1 MTAYLLI
8 GQDKRLEELYE
19 MLKEK
24 GKQVMY
30 VQEEQEIEALT
41 RYPIEQ
47 GKKTVCVVGKIP
59 QDIET
64 ALKEKGAVFFHML
77 TDKRCKSFNA
87 VATAEGAIAHAIV
100 MSPWNIE
107 DSAVCIVGFGTC
119 GSVLAE
125 KCKALGAKTTVVV
138 RRQEMA
144 KAAAKAG
151 HQVIWTEEFAEKA
164 GTFRYL
170 FNTVPAV
177 LITDSVLKKLRKD
190 VILIDI
196 ASNEGGVDYKA
207 AAVRQIKAVQIL
219 RIPGRF
225 AAKSSAKKLF
235 EILLAQEE
243 STALVEQE

>member
-19 MLKEK
+19 MLKQK

-30 VQEEQEIEALT
+30 VQKELEIEALM

-59 QDIET
+59 QEIET

-77 TDKRCKSFNA
+77 TDKRCKNFNA
-87 VATAEGAIAHAIV
+87 IATAEGAIAHAIV

-107 DSAVCIVGFGTC
+107 GSSVCILGFGTC

-138 RRQEMA
+138 RRAEMA
-144 KAAAKAG
+144 EAAAREG
-151 HQVIWTEEFAEKA
+151 HRVIQTEELKEKA
-164 GTFRYL
+164 GEFRYI

-177 LITDSVLKKLRKD
+177 LITDSVLRELKKD

-196 ASNEGGVDYKA
+196 ASNKGGVDYKA
-207 AAVRQIKAVQIL
+207 AAEQEIKAVQIL

-225 AAKSSAKKLF
+225 AAKSSAKKLC

-243 STALVEQE
+243 

>member
-8 GQDKRLEELYE
+8 GQDKRLEELYN
-19 MLKEK
+19 MLKQK
-24 GKQVMY
+24 GKQAMY
-30 VQEEQEIEALT
+30 VPNELEIEALM

-59 QDIET
+59 QEMET

-77 TDKRCKSFNA
+77 TDKSCKSFNA
-87 VATAEGAIAHAIV
+87 IATAEGAIAHAIV

-107 DSAVCIVGFGTC
+107 GSLVCILGFGTC

-138 RRQEMA
+138 RRAEMA
-144 KAAAKAG
+144 EEVLRAG
-151 HQVIWTEEFAEKA
+151 HSVIRTEELPEQA
-164 GTFRYL
+164 GEFHYI

-177 LITDSVLKKLRKD
+177 LITDSVLKKLKKD

-196 ASNEGGVDYKA
+196 ASNEGGVDYQA
-207 AAVRQIKAVQIL
+207 AAKRGIKAVQIL

-225 AAKSSAKKLF
+225 AAKSSAKKLC
-235 EILLAQEE
+235 EILLAQEN
-243 STALVEQE
+243 

>member
-8 GQDKRLEELYE
+8 GQDKRLEELYK
-19 MLKEK
+19 MLKQK

-30 VQEEQEIEALT
+30 IQKELEIETLE

-47 GKKTVCVVGKIP
+47 GKKTVCVVGRIP
-59 QDIET
+59 QEIET

-77 TDKRCKSFNA
+77 TDKRCKNFNA
-87 VATAEGAIAHAIV
+87 IATAEGAIAHAML
-100 MSPWNIE
+100 MSPWNLE
-107 DSAVCIVGFGTC
+107 GSSVCILGFGTC
-119 GSVLAE
+119 GRVLAE

-138 RRQEMA
+138 RREEAA
-144 KAAAKAG
+144 KAAEKEG
-151 HQVIWTEEFAEKA
+151 HQVIWVEELVEKA
-164 GTFRYL
+164 KEFYYL

-177 LITDSVLKKLRKD
+177 LVTDNVLQKLRKD

-196 ASNEGGVDYKA
+196 ASKEGGIDYKA
-207 AAVRQIKAVQIL
+207 AKTHQIKAVQIL

-225 AAKSSAKKLF
+225 AAKSSAKKLC

-243 STALVEQE
+243 